1 MGRTLQ
7 VESMHT
13 TAARQSRQRGFSLIE
28 VMIVV
33 AIIGIIAAIAF
44 PSYQEHVRKGRR
56 AGGTACLM
64 QAAQQME
71 RFYTT
76 RLSYTATGAP
86 AAFTCD
92 SSTTPHYRVELQ
104 ASGTRTYV
112 LRAVPQ
118 NAQAND
124 SCGTL
129 TIDQA
134 GTKSPTTAGCW

>member
-1 MGRTLQ
+1 MINRMDTVLMS
-7 VESMHT
+7 VPRN
-13 TAARQSRQRGFSLIE
+13 ARGQAGFSLIE
-28 VMIVV
+28 LMVVV

-76 RLSYTATGAP
+76 RLTYEGSPDTFA
-86 AAFTCD
+86 CD
-92 SSTTPHYRVELQ
+92 SSTTPHYTVTRPVVDRRTYTLQ
-104 ASGTRTYV
+104 AAPRG
-112 LRAVPQ
+112 
-118 NAQAND
+118 AQQTD

-129 TIDQA
+129 TINQQGA
-134 GTKSPTTAGCW
+134 RTPITAGCW